1 VFSPSRV
8 YSTALYPQATLS
20 DPQTFL
26 FLSSPRDAPIRL
38 HSLLFPTLLSSYPLV
53 NPSTEKYE
61 TPYSLLIPPSNP
73 HTFLAG
79 TNSQISIFDVNRN
92 GDGPVVVLK
101 TIPTR
106 KSPMTTETMKGL
118 VTALSLTPGS
128 AGTGAGVLAAGT
140 YTRQVGLYADDGR
153 GDVIGVFALPEDDER
168 GGGGGVT
175 QLLWSQD
182 GRYLYIAE
190 RLSDV
195 VSVYD
200 IRVTGMRVESF
211 TGRNAATNQRIAVD
225 VAYGL
230 GGEVLGGG
238 LDGSVKVWESGHGGV
253 AVGSAVGGWQAHD
266 DPVTSAVM
274 HPSGSVMATC
284 SGQRKT
290 FGLRSASPGSG
301 SDSDSDD
308 SEGESV
314 AWDNSLKIWEIPA
327 ARNSLE
333 VG

>member
-1 VFSPSRV
+1 
-8 YSTALYPQATLS
+8 
-20 DPQTFL
+20 
-26 FLSSPRDAPIRL
+26 
-38 HSLLFPTLLSSYPLV
+38 
-53 NPSTEKYE
+53 
-61 TPYSLLIPPSNP
+61 
-73 HTFLAG
+73 
-79 TNSQISIFDVNRN
+79 
-92 GDGPVVVLK
+92 
-101 TIPTR
+101 
-106 KSPMTTETMKGL
+106 MTTETMKGL
-118 VTALSLTPGS
+118 VTALSLAPGS

-153 GDVIGVFALPEDDER
+153 GDVIGVFALPENDEKG

-211 TGRNAATNQRIAVD
+211 AGRNAATNQRMAVD

-238 LDGSVKVWESGHGGV
+238 LDGSVKIWESGHGKGGGA

-284 SGQRKT
+284 SGQRKA
-290 FGLRSASPGSG
+290 FGLRGASSSSSSG
-301 SDSDSDD
+301 SDGDD